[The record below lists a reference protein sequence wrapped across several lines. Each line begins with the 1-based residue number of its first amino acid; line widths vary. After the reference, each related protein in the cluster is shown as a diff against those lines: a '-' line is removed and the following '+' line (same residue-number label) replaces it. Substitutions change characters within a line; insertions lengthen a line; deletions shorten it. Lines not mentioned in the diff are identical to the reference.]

1 MKVDEVIRAMQA
13 PKGSP
18 EAPKTGRRI
27 LGIQWLYMLK
37 GRTKEI
43 DRVLEEHQYA
53 DLSNAGIR
61 AEIVTLIKESLCL

>member
-1 MKVDEVIRAMQA
+1 MKIDEVIKAMQA

-27 LGIQWLYMLK
+27 LGIQWLYVLK

-43 DRVLEEHQYA
+43 DKVLKEHQYA

-61 AEIVTLIKESLCL
+61 AEIVTLIKDRLCL